1 VEEIYPVPVTV
12 SVCEGEPART
22 LAGEMDVIAGVGL
35 FAGATGGD
43 TGAVG
48 EEGELLPLQP
58 TSKEKARVDPTNNRT
73 LRRTSPPRKTKDR
86 SVERPAE
93 VNDLRP
99 VLLCFIGSVPI
110 VSGNRCA
117 A

>member
-22 LAGEMDVIAGVGL
+22 PVGEMDVIVGAGL
-35 FAGATGGD
+35 FAGVTGGGV
-43 TGAVG
+43 GAVG

-58 TSKEKARVDPTNNRT
+58 TNKERVSVDPTRNRT

-93 VNDLRP
+93 VDDLSP
-99 VLLCFIGSVPI
+99 VLLCFIGSVSI
-110 VSGNRCA
+110 VSGNYCPA
-117 A
+117 

>member
-1 VEEIYPVPVTV
+1 V
-12 SVCEGEPART
+12 
-22 LAGEMDVIAGVGL
+22 GEMDTIVGAGL

-48 EEGELLPLQP
+48 VEGELLPLQP
-58 TSKEKARVDPTNNRT
+58 ARRERVRVDPTRSRT
-73 LRRTSPPRKTKDR
+73 PWRTSPPKKTKDR

-93 VNDLRP
+93 EDDLCP
-99 VLLCFIGSVPI
+99 ELLCFIGSVPI
-110 VSGNRCA
+110 VSGNRRA